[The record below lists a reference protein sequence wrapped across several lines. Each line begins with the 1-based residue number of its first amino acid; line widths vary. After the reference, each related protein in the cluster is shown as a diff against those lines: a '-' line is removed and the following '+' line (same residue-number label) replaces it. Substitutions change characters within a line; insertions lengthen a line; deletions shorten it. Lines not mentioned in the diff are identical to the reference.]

1 MTSQPPKSIRSG
13 LRLLGFFINRTK
25 NYGLMGDLEEMY
37 YFQVTEKGR
46 TKASL
51 WFWYQIIRTILHY
64 FANIF
69 YWSFVMFNNYFKI
82 TIRNF
87 RRHKI
92 YSFINLSGLAVGLA
106 CCILILSYVHFELS
120 YDSFHSRSKDIYR
133 LAINGHLSNRSFN
146 LACTNGPPG
155 PTLERDLPEVEDS
168 VRIRHLYRNAVKYK
182 DKEFIEEN
190 GFWAGAAFFEIFS
203 FRLLQGD
210 PKTALKNPHTLVIA
224 DSLAKRYFGD
234 EDPLGKI
241 LRFNDRENFTVTGVM
256 EDVPPN
262 SHLNFDMLCSFATYY
277 QAHNRQIDRWMGDF
291 NNYTYL
297 LFKEGTS
304 PEQVAPKLPAYVD
317 RNLGSV
323 LEKLGGEIKYIL
335 QPVTSIHLHSHL
347 DGEFRGNSHISYIY
361 IFSAIALFILL
372 LACINFMNLSSA
384 RSANR
389 AKEVGM
395 RKVHG
400 AVRSKL
406 IKQFMGES
414 LIYSYL
420 SLFIALLLVHLILPM
435 FRTISGREISIDY
448 LGVPWLIPGLL
459 GLALL
464 VGVAAGSYP
473 AIVLASFQPAKVLKS
488 GIAGGARKSRFRSF
502 LVIFQFTVSTILI
515 IGTAVILDQVHF
527 MKNKDRGFRQEQIAI
542 LPIRDNTVRRSIS
555 AVKQELEILPG
566 VSSIG
571 YSSHIP
577 GHGARHNAMLPE
589 SFTLEESIMMGI
601 IHADHDFLPT
611 MEIELAYGRNFSLE
625 HPSDSSNAILI
636 NETAA
641 SRIGWDDPIGKTIR
655 ELDGASKPRIIVGV
669 IKDFHYMSIQQPI
682 GPIVIINNVS
692 GSDILSIKLQPDNI
706 GATVSLLENKLKE
719 IAPNV
724 PFDYF
729 FLDSSFENQ
738 FRTEENLSRLFSY
751 FSVLAIFIACLGLFG
766 MAAYNA
772 EQRTKEVGIRK
783 VLGASTSAL
792 TLLLS
797 SKIAK
802 LILLANLI
810 AWPLAYL
817 AAHYWLQNFAYH
829 TAIDLGLF
837 FLTALAVLAIG
848 MTTTAFQSIKT
859 SLKNPVDTLQHE

>member
-1 MTSQPPKSIRSG
+1 
-13 LRLLGFFINRTK
+13 
-25 NYGLMGDLEEMY
+25 MGDLEEIY
-37 YFQVTEKGR
+37 SLQVAEKGR
-46 TKASL
+46 TKAAL
-51 WFWYQIIRTILHY
+51 WFWFQIFRTLLHY

-69 YWSFVMFNNYFKI
+69 YWSFAMFNNYFKI

-87 RRHKI
+87 RKHKI

-120 YDSFHSRSKDIYR
+120 YDSFHSRSKNIYR
-133 LAINGHLSNRSFN
+133 LAINGHLSNRAFN

-155 PTLERDLPEVEDS
+155 PTLTRDLPEVEDS
-168 VRIRHLYRNAVKYK
+168 VRIRHLYRNTVKYK
-182 DKEFIEEN
+182 DKEFAEEN
-190 GFWAGAAFFEIFS
+190 GFWAGASFFEIFS

-210 PKTALKNPHTLVIA
+210 PKTALKNPHTVVIA
-224 DSLAKRYFGD
+224 TSIAERYFGD
-234 EDPLGKI
+234 ENPIGKI
-241 LRFNDRENFTVTGVM
+241 LRFNDRDDFTVTGVL

-277 QAHNRQIDRWMGDF
+277 QAHQRQVDRWMGDF

-297 LFKEGTS
+297 LLKEGAS
-304 PEQVAPKLPAYVD
+304 PEQVTSKLPAYVD
-317 RNLGSV
+317 RNIGSV
-323 LEKLGGEIKYIL
+323 LETLGGEIKYIL

-347 DGEFRGNSHISYIY
+347 DGEFPGNSHISYIY

-372 LACINFMNLSSA
+372 LACINFMNLASA

-420 SLFIALLLVHLILPM
+420 SLFIALLLVHLVLPM
-435 FRTISGREISIDY
+435 FRTISGREIIIDY
-448 LGVPWLIPGLL
+448 MGIPWLIPGLL
-459 GLALL
+459 GLALF
-464 VGVAAGSYP
+464 VGVSAGSYP
-473 AIVLASFQPAKVLKS
+473 ALVLASFQPAKVLKTGS
-488 GIAGGARKSRFRSF
+488 SMRARKSRFRSF

-515 IGTAVILDQVHF
+515 IGTAIILDQIHF
-527 MKNKDRGFRQEQIAI
+527 MKNKHRGFKKEHIVV
-542 LPIRDNTVRRSIS
+542 LPVRDNTVRQSIA
-555 AVKQELEILPG
+555 AVKQELRNQPG
-566 VSSIG
+566 IMSVG
-571 YSSHIP
+571 YSSHMP

-589 SFTLEESIMMGI
+589 SFTFEESIMMGI
-601 IHADHDFLPT
+601 IHSDHDFLPT
-611 MEIELAYGRNFSLE
+611 MEIELASGRNFSLE
-625 HPSDSSNAILI
+625 HPSDIDNAALI

-641 SRIGWDDPIGKTIR
+641 RRIGWDDPIGKTIR
-655 ELDGASKPRIIVGV
+655 ELDGASKPRTIIGV

-682 GPIVIINNVS
+682 GPIVIMNNIR
-692 GSDILSIKLQPDNI
+692 GSDIISIKLQPDNI

-724 PFDYF
+724 PFDFY
-729 FLDSSFENQ
+729 FLDSSFDSQ
-738 FRTEENLSRLFSY
+738 FRSEENLSRLFSY
-751 FSVLAIFIACLGLFG
+751 FSLLAIFIACLGLFG

-772 EQRTKEVGIRK
+772 EQRTREVGIRK

-829 TAIDLGLF
+829 TTIDLWLF
-837 FLTALAVLAIG
+837 FLTALAVVVIG

-859 SLKNPVDTLQHE
+859 SMKNPVDTLQHE